1 MTGVETINLTSM
13 ATGAVFDMDNVSG
26 VENITSTGS
35 GFTMTV
41 DDIQTNVTSITV
53 SNNSA
58 AQTFT
63 FKTAALSGTAD
74 ALTLNLDGAAA
85 IVNIGSE
92 GDADGDHETI
102 TINAIGGNS
111 DLGAGNGF
119 GADATSVTITGS
131 ADLDLGTAA
140 SFAKV
145 TSFDASA
152 ATGDVDVVIANRA
165 AASETAVSFTMGSG
179 ADVLD
184 MAALVAAQRG
194 DTTVDMGAGNDTLDI
209 GGVRDQDT
217 GSSYDGGDGTDTL
230 IISGSVLAAAD
241 KARLSNFEVLAI
253 ETTGLTQ
260 DADNF
265 TGTTFETGAAIATM
279 SVDDLANGST
289 INIKHAVA
297 TSLTA
302 SLKTDTAADTLTV
315 NIGGTAGGIT
325 LAALIADTTYETIT
339 INSQGTAANTL
350 TAISTNVI
358 DNMVFTGSTGLTL
371 SSADNVTG
379 VLDFTAMT
387 GDVTVT
393 VTDTTA
399 QTLSLGS
406 GDDTVTSGVVA
417 SATQI
422 INLGAGD
429 DSFTA
434 GAITTAGVLTINGEA
449 GSDTITVAA
458 MTGATTASS
467 ATIDGGA
474 GVDFITLDTVAGNSV
489 DVKSTATGVADAD
502 EITGF
507 TTAVDDFD
515 YNGTVLNESATT
527 ITAVSGTTLAAG
539 LAADAD
545 ATVYI
550 VSTAFTGQTATDM
563 AALVAESTA
572 AGIAT
577 DYATFEA
584 TLALA
589 LGTITGLDA
598 TLSASETVLLNVD
611 DGTNSVVL
619 RVTNT
624 DTSTANTLTAAELD
638 LVAVMVAA
646 DDLVVGDFI

>member
-1 MTGVETINLTSM
+1 
-13 ATGAVFDMDNVSG
+13 
-26 VENITSTGS
+26 
-35 GFTMTV
+35 
-41 DDIQTNVTSITV
+41 
-53 SNNSA
+53 
-58 AQTFT
+58 
-63 FKTAALSGTAD
+63 
-74 ALTLNLDGAAA
+74 
-85 IVNIGSE
+85 
-92 GDADGDHETI
+92 
-102 TINAIGGNS
+102 
-111 DLGAGNGF
+111 
-119 GADATSVTITGS
+119 
-131 ADLDLGTAA
+131 
-140 SFAKV
+140 
-145 TSFDASA
+145 
-152 ATGDVDVVIANRA
+152 
-165 AASETAVSFTMGSG
+165 
-179 ADVLD
+179 
-184 MAALVAAQRG
+184 
-194 DTTVDMGAGNDTLDI
+194 
-209 GGVRDQDT
+209 
-217 GSSYDGGDGTDTL
+217 
-230 IISGSVLAAAD
+230 
-241 KARLSNFEVLAI
+241 
-253 ETTGLTQ
+253 LTQ

-315 NIGGTAGGIT
+315 NIGGTAGGLT